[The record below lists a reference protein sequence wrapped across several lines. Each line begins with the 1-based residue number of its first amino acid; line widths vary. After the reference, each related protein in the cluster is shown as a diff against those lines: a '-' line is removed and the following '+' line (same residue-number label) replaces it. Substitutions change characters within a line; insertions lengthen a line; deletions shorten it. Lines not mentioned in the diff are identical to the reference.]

1 MTTTAGSTTTAIP
14 GVADTGTTAV
24 WAEGATP
31 VGSDDFPHEQ
41 LVDIVV
47 VGAGIAGLTA
57 AALFARAGQRV
68 VVLESRYVGAVT
80 TGRST
85 AKVSQLQGTQ
95 LSHVR
100 SRGTAGMTRAYAAS
114 QKAAFDWLV
123 DFSADRDVAL
133 ERRDAYTYASAP
145 EGRADVE
152 REFELARAMG
162 LPVTLL
168 DHLAGDA
175 ALPYATHGAVR
186 LPDQAQLDPRR
197 LLAALALEVRMH
209 GGRIVEGARVT
220 GVHVSPLRADARLR
234 VSLGDEQQAGMRAG
248 RVVLAT
254 GSPILD
260 RGLYFGK
267 LSATRSYAQAWRVPG
282 EQLPDGMYLGTGT
295 PTRSVRTI
303 PRGADDNA
311 GERLLLVGGNG
322 HGVGRH
328 TSPRAA
334 SDDLGDWTERWWP
347 GAELVTAWSAQDYS
361 TPHGVPFVGWLP
373 RGGGRVYL
381 ATGFS
386 KWGMTNGVATGLTLA
401 ADILGEG
408 ATDWQR
414 ALHRR
419 LTVPAAIAAG
429 IGENA
434 AVGAWYARSWARA
447 LRAPAPAPDELADGQ
462 GRVGRQGLVPT
473 GVSVVDGESRS
484 VCAVCPHLGAVVQ
497 WNDLERS
504 WDCPA
509 HGSRFTPDGAV
520 LEGPTKRGLA
530 PR

>member
-1 MTTTAGSTTTAIP
+1 MTTTAGTAQT
-14 GVADTGTTAV
+14 GTAETGTTAI
-24 WAEGATP
+24 WTDGAP
-31 VGSDDFPHEQ
+31 RVGSDDFPHDE
-41 LVDIVV
+41 LVDIAV
-47 VGAGIAGLTA
+47 VGAGIAGLA
-57 AALFARAGQRV
+57 AAVLFARAGRRV
-68 VVLESRYVGAVT
+68 VVLEGRYVGAVT

-95 LSHVR
+95 LSRTRAH
-100 SRGTAGMTRAYAAS
+100 GTASMTRAYAAS
-114 QKAAFDWLV
+114 QAAAFDWLV

-133 ERRDAYTYASAP
+133 ERRDAYTYAATP

-152 REFELARAMG
+152 REYQLARAAG
-162 LPVTLL
+162 LPVTLV

-197 LLAALALEVRMH
+197 LLAALALELRMH
-209 GGRIVEGARVT
+209 GGRIVEDARVT
-220 GVHVSPLRADARLR
+220 GVRVSRLRADARLR
-234 VSLGDEQQAGMRAG
+234 VSLGDQEAVMRAH

-260 RGLYFGK
+260 RGLYFAK
-267 LSATRSYAQAWRVPG
+267 LSAKRSYAQAWRVPG
-282 EQLPDGMYLGTGT
+282 RQLPDGMYLGTGS

-303 PRGADDNA
+303 AQDGGGGADD
-311 GERLLLVGGNG
+311 RLLLIGGNG

-328 TSPRAA
+328 DSPRAA
-334 SDDLGDWTERWWP
+334 SDDLADWTERWWP
-347 GAELVTAWSAQDYS
+347 GAELVTAWSAQDYQ

-373 RGGGRVYL
+373 RGAGRVYL

-386 KWGMTNGVATGLTLA
+386 KWGMTNGIATALTLA
-401 ADILGEG
+401 ADVLGEG
-408 ATDWQR
+408 GTDWQR
-414 ALHRR
+414 ALHHR
-419 LTVPAAIAAG
+419 LTVPAAVAAG

-447 LRAPAPAPDELADGQ
+447 LRAPAPEPGTVADGQ

-473 GVSVVDGESRS
+473 GVSVVDGETRT

-509 HGSRFTPDGAV
+509 HGSRFAPDGAV